1 MFSLFVLFNI
11 PSESGLSGASG
22 SVELYR
28 AVATVT
34 VLKLRGQ
41 LQQSLP
47 LCTYNVVQNI
57 LTLEKDSGNN
67 YNFDIK
73 RSKGLE
79 RIVCCEVL

>member
-22 SVELYR
+22 SFELYR

-47 LCTYNVVQNI
+47 LLYMY
-57 LTLEKDSGNN
+57 L
-67 YNFDIK
+67 
-73 RSKGLE
+73 
-79 RIVCCEVL
+79 

>member
-22 SVELYR
+22 SFELYR

-34 VLKLRGQ
+34 VLKLRAQ

-47 LCTYNVVQNI
+47 LCTYNVVQNV

-67 YNFDIK
+67 CNFDIT
-73 RSKGLE
+73 RSKGLA
-79 RIVCCEVL
+79 RNVCCKVL